1 MISYSPFWET
11 LNKKNISTYALIE
24 KHNISSSVI
33 TRIRNNEYLSLRK
46 IIDLCV
52 ILDCTIPDI
61 VEYIPDKKETSS
73 P

>member
-1 MISYSPFWET
+1 MISYAPFWET
-11 LNKKNISTYALIE
+11 LKKKNISTYALIE

-33 TRIRNNEYLSLRK
+33 TRIRKNEYLSLRK
-46 IIDLCV
+46 IVDLCV

-61 VEYIPDKKETSS
+61 VEYVPAEKETSS